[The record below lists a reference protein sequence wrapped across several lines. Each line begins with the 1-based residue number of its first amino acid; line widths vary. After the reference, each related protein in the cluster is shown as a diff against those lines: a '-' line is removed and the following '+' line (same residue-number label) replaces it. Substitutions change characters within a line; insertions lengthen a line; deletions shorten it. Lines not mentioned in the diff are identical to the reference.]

1 MIPCKVPLVPD
12 GVVGADVL
20 ERLVW
25 ATLWA
30 KLWELEGCV
39 RREGASDDTA
49 KTQNVINEL
58 NVFILVA

>member
-1 MIPCKVPLVPD
+1 MVPD
-12 GVVGADVL
+12 GVVGADVPG
-20 ERLVW
+20 RLVW

-30 KLWELEGCV
+30 KFWVLVGCV

-58 NVFILVA
+58 NVFILAA